1 MKSSFYGTS
10 ANLHFS
16 SQVSCVFLCFRVS
29 GNTETQQHGKYVTI
43 TLEVNNDQP
52 LDICVSQRKGHSC
65 CVSQFLVFLVLRNMR
80 KLDCRIPDVYLISQ
94 EHLGL
99 FV

>member
-1 MKSSFYGTS
+1 MSEDMKDVRDYLQKTEAS

-29 GNTETQQHGKYVTI
+29 GNTETWQHEKYITI

-52 LDICVSQRKGHSC
+52 LDICVSQRKGPSG
-65 CVSQFLVFLVLRNMR
+65 
-80 KLDCRIPDVYLISQ
+80 KPYLYN
-94 EHLGL
+94 
-99 FV
+99 